1 MRSIIFAIFLL
12 LASTVSYSQTGK
24 LTGLVTDSVSNT
36 PLESATVTIF
46 RKDSGMVTYK
56 LTDKNGNYLLEN
68 LPTTDSLLLDI
79 SYVGYRAHRQTLRIT
94 RSKTDTVNAALS
106 IGFDEKDN
114 VTVNAVI
121 PVKME
126 GDTLVINPAAFKMKP
141 DAVAEELLTQVPG
154 VVVWSDGS
162 ITVNGRPVK
171 NLLVDGKQ
179 FMGSSDPKIATQ
191 NLPKTAIDKIQ
202 LYQEYDRSKIGQQ
215 KTAQDSVLTMNIKLK
230 EESKKGYFGKVT
242 AGYGTDDRYE
252 GNISYQVYD
261 KKRSLGIGGGINNI
275 NKNIENLQEL
285 FQNNTYRTYNP
296 NLDNVGQFGASG
308 LNRNHSIGAVY
319 TQDFNKVLNSRQNNR
334 ITVNYNKS
342 GTDAY
347 ITELN
352 LQNRTTADNPQ
363 FERNEGVQNN
373 WGSKHVFGADY
384 SKTSSYNDN
393 LHLNGNVELNQ
404 NRGNSNRFTEVS
416 DTSGRL
422 LSTNEANTV
431 SRGRSDAERL
441 NFSYAKS
448 DWQEPLKNFNIRLD
462 GSNNNSTSERDVTSR
477 FNSFTDTGKDT
488 TYNRHYKNDNNSI
501 NLSGNFDYN
510 GFKRLVLGRFNF
522 FGIDLN
528 LSQGFNYI
536 KQTNRAYVSDFD
548 STSRQLVTNSRLTN
562 SNTKELLSYSPRLNL
577 SKSFFKWSERMNRS
591 VNFNVQLIDDLKSE
605 RNQSSIAERNL
616 NRSFQ
621 FLRYEGNI
629 GYNYSKNNQFRT
641 YSNLSYRKNFSYPS
655 IDQLYTI
662 TDDINAYSI
671 RYGNPGL
678 RNATTHS
685 LGLNA
690 NFNTEK
696 QNALYSINGG
706 LYGSYQ
712 QTLDPVADSV
722 INDKKSGK
730 RFYYIINV
738 DKSAD
743 ANLSYNFNIS
753 RKLGKS
759 ALQLRYNGYQNYSA
773 SPNYIDGLYTNSS
786 NNSISNNFNLQF
798 SLRTLLV
805 LNIGESFQTNRSTQT
820 ANGLSSFK
828 NNGNTTKFGAT
839 FNLPKSITLSSTFNV
854 TNNTGLNKTMHLW
867 NAFASY
873 RFMKQQAELKFS
885 AMDMLKEYQN
895 ISNNVNIDG
904 TSTRITN
911 SLQQYFLISFSY
923 YPRKFGKT
931 ALKQRTREQVW

>member
-1 MRSIIFAIFLL
+1 MRFFIFAIFLL
-12 LASTVSYSQTGK
+12 LTSIVSYSQTGK
-24 LTGLVTDSVSNT
+24 LTGLVTDSASNT

-46 RKDSGMVTYK
+46 RGDSSMVSYK

-68 LPTTDSLLLDI
+68 LPTKEALTLHI
-79 SYVGYRAHRQTLRIT
+79 SYVGYRSHHQPLHLTP
-94 RSKTDTVNAALS
+94 SKTDTINAALP

-114 VTVNAVI
+114 VTVTAAI

-162 ITVNGRPVK
+162 ITVNGRLVK
-171 NLLVDGKQ
+171 NLLVDGKE

-230 EESKKGYFGKVT
+230 EESKKGYFGKIT
-242 AGYGTDDRYE
+242 GGYGTDNRYE
-252 GNISYQVYD
+252 ANISYQIYD

-296 NLDNVGQFGASG
+296 NLDYVGQFGANG

-319 TQDFNKVLNSRQNNR
+319 TQDFNKVFNSRQNNR
-334 ITVNYNKS
+334 ITLNYNKS

-347 ITELN
+347 IKELI
-352 LQNRTTADNPQ
+352 LQNRTTADDPQ
-363 FERNEGVQNN
+363 FVRNEGVQNN

-404 NRGNSNRFTEVS
+404 NRGNSKRFMEVN
-416 DTSGRL
+416 DTSGRV
-422 LSTNEANTV
+422 LSTNEVNTV
-431 SRGRSDAERL
+431 SWGRSDGERL
-441 NFSYAKS
+441 SFSYSKS
-448 DWQEPLKNFNIRLD
+448 DWQEPLKNFTISLN
-462 GSNNNSTSERDVTSR
+462 GGNNNSTSERDVTSR

-488 TYNRHYKNDNNSI
+488 TYNRHYKNDNNGI
-501 NLSGNFDYN
+501 NLSGDINYN
-510 GFKRLVLGRFNF
+510 GFKRLLLGRYNF

-528 LSQGFNYI
+528 LSQRFNYN
-536 KQTNRAYVSDFD
+536 KQTNQAYVSDFD
-548 STSRQLVTNSRLTN
+548 STTGQLVINPRLTN
-562 SNTKELLSYSPRLNL
+562 SNTKELVEYTPQLYIN
-577 SKSFFKWSERMNRS
+577 KDFFKWSEQMNRS
-591 VNFNVQLIDDLKSE
+591 ISFSTRFSDELKSE
-605 RNQSSIAERNL
+605 RNQSSFAERNL

-621 FLRYEGNI
+621 FFKYEGSI
-629 GYNYSKNNQFRT
+629 RYSYTKNNKFRT
-641 YSNLSYRKNFSYPS
+641 YSTLSYNRNFDYPS
-655 IDQLYTI
+655 VDQLYAI
-662 TDDINAYSI
+662 TDDINVYSI

-678 RNATTHS
+678 KNSTSHA
-685 LGLNA
+685 LNLNA
-690 NFNTEK
+690 NFNTENQK
-696 QNALYSINGG
+696 SPYSINGG
-706 LYGSYQ
+706 LYGNYRK
-712 QTLDPVADSV
+712 TLDPVADSV
-722 INDKKSGK
+722 INDKGSGK
-730 RFYYIINV
+730 RFYYFINV
-738 DKSAD
+738 DNSSN
-743 ANLSYNFNIS
+743 ANLNYNFNIA

-759 ALQLRYNGYQNYSA
+759 TLQLRYNGYQNYSV
-773 SPNYIDGLYTNSS
+773 SPNYIDGLYTNSH

-798 SLRTLLV
+798 SLRSLLV

-828 NNGNTTKFGAT
+828 NTGNTTKFGAT
-839 FNLPKSITLSSTFNV
+839 LNLPKSITLSSTLNV

-895 ISNNVNIDG
+895 IFSSADNYG

-911 SLQQYFLISFSY
+911 GLQQYFLLTFSY
-923 YPRKFGKT
+923 YPRKFGKKE
-931 ALKQRTREQVW
+931 LKQKATQQVW